1 MAREPEG
8 TGEDGVPGEDGDDVL
23 ILGGGGG
30 GGGGA
35 VKWIGALTLA
45 MGKEVVSERGGGT

>member
-30 GGGGA
+30 S
-35 VKWIGALTLA
+35 
-45 MGKEVVSERGGGT
+45 EVDWGPYLGYGEGSGV